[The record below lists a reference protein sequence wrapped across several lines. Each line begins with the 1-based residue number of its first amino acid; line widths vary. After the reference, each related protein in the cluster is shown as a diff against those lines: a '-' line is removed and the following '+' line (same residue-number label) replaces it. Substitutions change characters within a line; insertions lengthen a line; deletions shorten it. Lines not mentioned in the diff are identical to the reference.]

1 VKHPREMALVATV
14 MLFMM
19 TMSVVAVAQDT
30 NDDEKPTAT
39 EIGIT
44 DDEIRIAVIA
54 DVESPIAPGAFVG
67 SVDGVRGWARYVNAN
82 GGLAGR
88 KVVVDFLD
96 SHLSADDARNAV
108 IKACAEDFAI
118 VGTSVIFL
126 NNVDDME
133 ACVDQAGA
141 ATGIPD
147 IAVVATEV
155 AQQCSP
161 TTYSINPPQILCD
174 TQDEHPQTYQANVG
188 RAFYYQKKFGK
199 DLHGAYIFSAD
210 LKAAENSNRASM
222 TQMQEAGSGIKQDFE
237 ALISVAGAQPAYTPI
252 VQRLKDNSSNYAQS
266 GSTFKTTVL
275 LRKEAKLQ
283 GITDPEFIWDC
294 TLQCYDKDLI
304 AQGGADVEGQYVSLL
319 FLPFEETGTNKT
331 LAQFLKYT
339 GKDKADGFGIQ
350 AYASG
355 LLVGEAIERIVAKEG
370 VNGVTRKALFD
381 ELASIHDFDAGGM
394 LGTTDIGNR
403 ITTNCYVLTQ
413 VKNGKFVRVTPSKK
427 GTFDCKK
434 RNRLEMELDLIQ

>member
-1 VKHPREMALVATV
+1 VKHTRWLVLVATV
-14 MLFMM
+14 VLAMGA
-19 TMSVVAVAQDT
+19 TSVMAFAQS
-30 NDDEKPTAT
+30 EGEEPTAT
-39 EIGIT
+39 EVGIT
-44 DDEIRIAVIA
+44 DKEIRIAVVA
-54 DVESPIAPGAFVG
+54 DVDNPIAPGTFQG
-67 SVDGVRGWARYVNAN
+67 SVDGVKGWAKFVNAN

-96 SHLSADDARNAV
+96 SKLSADEARNAV

-118 VGTSVIFL
+118 VGTSAIFM
-126 NNVDDME
+126 NNVDDIE

-161 TTYSINPPQILCD
+161 TTYAVNPPQILCD
-174 TQDEHPQTYQANVG
+174 TKDEHPQTYQGNVG

-199 DLHGAYIFSAD
+199 DLHGAYIFSGD

-222 TQMQEAGSGIKQDFE
+222 TEMQHAGSGIKQDFE
-237 ALISVAGAQPAYTPI
+237 ALISVRGPQTAYTPI
-252 VQRLKDNSSNYAQS
+252 VQQLKDNSSNYAQS
-266 GSTFKTTVL
+266 GSTFSTTVL

-283 GITDPEFIWDC
+283 GITDPDFIWDC
-294 TLQCYDKDLI
+294 TLQCYDKNLLSE
-304 AQGGADVEGQYVSLL
+304 GGADVEGQYVSTL
-319 FLPFEETGTNKT
+319 FLPFEEASTNKT

-355 LLVGEAIERIVAKEG
+355 LLVSEAIEKIVAADG

-381 ELASIHDFDAGGM
+381 QLAKIHDFNAGGM
-394 LGTTDIGNR
+394 IGTTDIGNR

-413 VKNGKFVRVTPSKK
+413 VRNGKFVRVTPSKK

-434 RNRLEMELDLIQ
+434 RNRLETKLDLIQ